1 MIGPKI
7 DFAAILLDLHRMR
20 LELERSLETCDE
32 TLLTRQGSVRGRKLH
47 VFNTVRMMR
56 IRSQWQ
62 RDYTREEMN
71 KVVVYITTCGI
82 LRRVWERCRDTVE
95 LLKAHKIKAEF
106 RDLNI
111 HPSYVEELA
120 DRMRLDKEDRELVYD
135 SLPMVYVNGKYF
147 GNDATLIQENE
158 NKNLVEILRDFQGR
172 QECNMCHGSGYTV
185 CPFCRG
191 GKKAKETFRVRLR
204 CARCDRNGIAP
215 CQNCNNPKF

>member
-1 MIGPKI
+1 M
-7 DFAAILLDLHRMR
+7 
-20 LELERSLETCDE
+20 ETCDE

-147 GNDATLIQENE
+147 GVRSSFFECILICSEQIKANFALNEMELINPSTL
-158 NKNLVEILRDFQGR
+158 K
-172 QECNMCHGSGYTV
+172 
-185 CPFCRG
+185 
-191 GKKAKETFRVRLR
+191 
-204 CARCDRNGIAP
+204 GI
-215 CQNCNNPKF
+215 

>member
-1 MIGPKI
+1 MLG
-7 DFAAILLDLHRMR
+7 HRDT
-20 LELERSLETCDE
+20 ELPIFGVIRGNASDAT
-32 TLLTRQGSVRGRKLH
+32 GSIRGRKLH
-47 VFNTVRMMR
+47 VFNTIRMMR
-56 IRSQWQ
+56 IKSQWQ
-62 RDYTREEMN
+62 RDYIKEEMN

-95 LLKAHKIKAEF
+95 LLKALKIKAEF

-111 HPSYVEELA
+111 DPSYADELA
-120 DRMRLDKEDRELVYD
+120 DRMRLDKSDRELVYD
-135 SLPMVYVNGKYF
+135 GLPMVYVNGKYF

-158 NKNLVEILRDFQGR
+158 NKNLVEILREFQGGKNVHADLALLTTR
-172 QECNMCHGSGYTV
+172 

-215 CQNCNNPKF
+215 CTSCTKPKV